1 MRNIVKQ
8 LFLSTTSFFVV
19 GYFFPGIEFEKIEI
33 LVVASIVFAVLIM
46 VAKPILKFIS
56 LPLNL
61 FTFGLF
67 SFFSGALLLYLISIV
82 VSGFS
87 IVNFD
92 FSGLEIS
99 GFFVPKFH
107 AIAIFSA
114 LIASILISW
123 LNTLLR
129 WVFH

>member
-33 LVVASIVFAVLIM
+33 LVVASIIFAVLIM

-92 FSGLEIS
+92 FSGVEIS

>member
-1 MRNIVKQ
+1 VRNIVKQ

-33 LVVASIVFAVLIM
+33 LVVASIIFAVLIM

-92 FSGLEIS
+92 FSGVEIS

>member
-1 MRNIVKQ
+1 VRNIVKQ

-92 FSGLEIS
+92 FSGVEIS
-99 GFFVPKFH
+99 GFFIPKFH
-107 AIAIFSA
+107 TILIFSA

>member
-33 LVVASIVFAVLIM
+33 LVFASIVFAVLIM

>member
-33 LVVASIVFAVLIM
+33 LLVASIVFAVLIM

>member
-1 MRNIVKQ
+1 MRSIFKQIILSIV
-8 LFLSTTSFFVV
+8 SFFVV

-33 LVVASIVFAVLIM
+33 LVIASVVFAILIM
-46 VAKPILKFIS
+46 AVKPVLKLIS

-67 SFFSGALLLYLISIV
+67 SFFSGALLLYL
-82 VSGFS
+82 VSFAVWGFS
-87 IVNFD
+87 IVAFD
-92 FSGLEIS
+92 FPGVEIS
-99 GFFVPKFH
+99 GFFVPKFQ

-114 LIASILISW
+114 LIASTFISW